1 MISGH
6 KTMYSTSHRMDDVK
20 NTLTKDY
27 LDINFYRLLRGL
39 SHKEPDTFEEHCRR
53 SLAFSG
59 PFYLCCVT
67 LLSSPAGKPSL
78 PEGPGTALAA
88 ARRIEKKISLT
99 APSYRL
105 IPRDD
110 IIIHIVNLT
119 AAEEKIPL
127 MKGLSSLS
135 LSVPRVSAVL
145 GTGRCVKGLG
155 HLWKSF
161 SDGIN
166 AVERRDPMKTMQLI
180 DADWINISYE
190 INYTFKQENMIVTY
204 LGRQDRNKITD
215 LLKDIVLSND
225 GNNLS
230 YKHMN
235 ILFSQLFDKAV
246 RYAGE
251 MGFTI
256 QKIADEEEI
265 LLFNSDNIPI
275 CSTRDKLDRLIA
287 IYKRVLQLTR
297 PSGGVIPENTIALII
312 KYVEE
317 NYSKGLYLEDISS
330 HLALSR
336 NYTARIFKEETGE
349 SLVDYISLIQIRK
362 AKALLLG
369 TRISIED
376 IGRMVGIPNRVTFYR
391 LFKRYEGISPSSFR
405 KSVAI

>member
-1 MISGH
+1 MNCDH
-6 KTMYSTSHRMDDVK
+6 KTMYSTGHRMDDLK

-27 LDINFYRLLRGL
+27 FDINFYRLLKGL
-39 SHKEPDTFEEHCRR
+39 SHKEPETFEEHCRR

-59 PFYLCCVT
+59 PIYLCCVT
-67 LLSSPAGKPSL
+67 LLSSPSDRDSQ
-78 PEGPGTALAA
+78 PEGPETAQAI
-88 ARRIEKKISLT
+88 ARRIEKKISMSG
-99 APSYRL
+99 PSYRL

-119 AAEEKIPL
+119 AEEEKNLL
-127 MKGLSSLS
+127 MKGLSSHS
-135 LSVPRVSAVL
+135 LSAPPISAAL
-145 GTGRCVKGLG
+145 GIGRCVEGLG

-166 AVERRDPMKTMQLI
+166 AVEKREPIKALQVI
-180 DADWINISYE
+180 DADWITISYE
-190 INYTFKQENMIVTY
+190 INYTFKQENMIVSY
-204 LGRQDRNKITD
+204 LGRQDGDKITE
-215 LLKDIVLSND
+215 LLKEIVLSNEAND
-225 GNNLS
+225 LS

-256 QKIADEEEI
+256 QKIADEEEM

-275 CSTRDKLDRLIA
+275 CSAKDKLDRLIA

-297 PSGGVIPENTIALII
+297 PSGGEIPENTVALII

-317 NYSKGLYLEDISS
+317 NYPKGLYLEDISS
-330 HLALSR
+330 HLALSK

-349 SLVDYISLIQIRK
+349 SLVDYIGLVQIRK

-369 TRISIED
+369 TRKSIED